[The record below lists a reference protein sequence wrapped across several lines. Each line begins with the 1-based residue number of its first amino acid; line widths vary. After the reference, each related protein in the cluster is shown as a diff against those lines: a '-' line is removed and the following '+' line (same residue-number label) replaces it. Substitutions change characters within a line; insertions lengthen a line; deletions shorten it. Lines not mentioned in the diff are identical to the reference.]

1 MTRIEELVSNKDN
14 LLKAL
19 SGKMFDCRTKYKC
32 AAFYECERLSIKNK
46 RVTCE
51 EAIEAYL
58 SKEVGED

>member
-1 MTRIEELVSNKDN
+1 MTRMEELVSNKDN

-19 SGKMFDCRTKYKC
+19 SGKMFDCETTYGC
-32 AAFYECERLSIKNK
+32 AALHECERYVENGG
-46 RVTCE
+46 RTCE